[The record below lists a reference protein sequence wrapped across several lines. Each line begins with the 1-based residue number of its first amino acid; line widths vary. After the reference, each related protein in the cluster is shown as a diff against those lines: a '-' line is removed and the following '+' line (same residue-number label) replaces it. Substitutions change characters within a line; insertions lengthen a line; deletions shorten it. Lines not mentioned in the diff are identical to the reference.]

1 MRFRHLSISKKLAII
16 FSICGIALVFLGL
29 SSLFLFNRM
38 NDTLQEIT
46 TKNIPITDT
55 ISQIRYDITDF
66 RRYQLGYLL
75 SENDDKLKNEYTES
89 LQIDRERL
97 NSRLESY
104 KSLVVDQNELQVINR
119 IAQGW
124 QQYAHTHDNIML
136 LLANGETNQA
146 KNILLNDSY
155 EKFRDILLDVE
166 SLVKI
171 SRKFNAQNRDLAE
184 NSYFS
189 AKVSIIVI
197 TILDILFL
205 IVFSTLLTRQI
216 CHPLKMLV
224 EQAMAIAKG
233 NLGRGVLCEWIE
245 QDRINHDE
253 TGQLAVAIRDMK
265 DSLNALVTD
274 ITTSVGQLSTAAK
287 DMSTIS
293 EQSADGM
300 SQQLNEINQVA
311 TAMNQ
316 MQSTLQEVASNTT
329 AAAEAAN
336 HALSASKEGTDI
348 VQNTVLSIDGV
359 AKQLTSASDV
369 VQQLEQDSKNI
380 SIVLDVIRGI
390 AEQTNLLA
398 LNAAIE
404 AARAG
409 EQGRGFAVVA
419 DEVRTLAQR
428 TQKSTE
434 EISHTI
440 EMLQNRTAQ
449 ADQAMQLS
457 QEQMKSSLTL
467 AEDAG
472 KSILSINHAVNII
485 TDMNNQIASATEEQ
499 NVVANEL
506 NRNITIIQSY
516 ADDNTQ
522 GTQKTAST
530 CQDLNRLATDLI
542 GSIRSFD
549 LI

>member
-1 MRFRHLSISKKLAII
+1 
-16 FSICGIALVFLGL
+16 
-29 SSLFLFNRM
+29 M